1 MMIIPAID
9 IKDGKVVRLTQ
20 GDYDR
25 MDVYSDNPVQTAK
38 NFEAQGAGYLH
49 VVDLDGAKAG
59 YAFNEP
65 IIAEIV
71 KNTELFV
78 EVGGGIRKEEQI
90 KRYLSA
96 GARRVILGSAA
107 ITDFPFVERMVTK
120 YGSRIAVG
128 VDANDGYVTIH
139 GWLEDTKVDA
149 FDFCRKCADAGVS
162 TVIYT
167 DIAKDGKLEGTN
179 LGVYRK
185 LKKIR
190 DLNIIASGGISHEN
204 ELVSLQEMGIYGAI
218 VGKAVYTGIL
228 DLNRILKREE
238 P

>member
-107 ITDFPFVERMVTK
+107 ITDFPFVERM
-120 YGSRIAVG
+120 G
-128 VDANDGYVTIH
+128 
-139 GWLEDTKVDA
+139 
-149 FDFCRKCADAGVS
+149 
-162 TVIYT
+162 
-167 DIAKDGKLEGTN
+167 
-179 LGVYRK
+179 
-185 LKKIR
+185 
-190 DLNIIASGGISHEN
+190 
-204 ELVSLQEMGIYGAI
+204 
-218 VGKAVYTGIL
+218 
-228 DLNRILKREE
+228 
-238 P
+238 